1 MSLRIVLVISSL
13 KQKKFLRDQTLLFL
27 SHKSQ
32 EAINRNLSI
41 ASYAF
46 FLRNTLQ
53 LCLLN

>member
-32 EAINRNLSI
+32 VAINRNLSI